1 MYPSADELMKEF
13 SDTNLHWESM
23 MTRELAEEI
32 LGRILTAQDW
42 ETIVES
48 LDDAVYETLMSFE
61 L

>member
-1 MYPSADELMKEF
+1 MYPDADELVKQF

-32 LGRILTAQDW
+32 LGRILTAEDW
-42 ETIVES
+42 ENIVES

-61 L
+61 K